1 MGELQSADGFRRE
14 IEELDKVILRV
25 GADYCRERRNGRSWT
40 ANYNFMQTLMR
51 RRRGLEGYL
60 REAEAREH
68 EYQRAGT

>member
-51 RRRGLEGYL
+51 RRRVMADYL
-60 REAEAREH
+60 RQAEEEQRY
-68 EYQRAGT
+68 EYQ

>member
-51 RRRGLEGYL
+51 RRRVMADYL
-60 REAEAREH
+60 KQAEEEQRH
-68 EYQRAGT
+68 EYQ